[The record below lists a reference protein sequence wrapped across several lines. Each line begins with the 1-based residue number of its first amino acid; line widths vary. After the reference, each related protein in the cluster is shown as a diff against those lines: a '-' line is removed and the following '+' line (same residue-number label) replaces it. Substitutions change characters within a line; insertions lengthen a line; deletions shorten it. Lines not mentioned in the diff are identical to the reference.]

1 MPQPSNVVSLHPYFK
16 VHTGKLETA
25 RALLPQFVAKT
36 QPEKDCIYYDF
47 TIDGDTVFCREAYV
61 GAEGV
66 AAHLDNVGALLDEM
80 LRNSDLVRLEI
91 HGPAAELDK
100 LRPRCGP
107 LNPSWFVFEC
117 GVKR

>member
-1 MPQPSNVVSLHPYFK
+1 MSQPTNIVSLHPYFK
-16 VHTGKLETA
+16 VHAGKMDA
-25 RALLPQFVAKT
+25 SRALLPRFVAKT
-36 QPEKDCIYYDF
+36 QEEKLCLWYDF
-47 TIDGDTVFCREAYV
+47 TLEGDTVHCREAYI

-80 LRNSDLVRLEI
+80 LKNSDLVRLEI

-107 LNPSWFVFEC
+107 LNPAWFVLQC
-117 GVKR
+117 GIRR